1 MKPQAIEYTGCKN
14 AIEKVSSEIDL
25 IIKQVPEKL
34 LKKPFI
40 LISKTNYSKLC
51 IELKRNVRT
60 YKGFKVRSM

>member
-1 MKPQAIEYTGCKN
+1 MES
-14 AIEKVSSEIDL
+14 VSFNLDL